1 MEIYFLISLFTENHT
16 PRGRRGETGGDAGRR
31 GETGWL
37 NSLLKLM
44 LVSKT
49 LSSDRRVSGFPKEL
63 ALVPKDAYI

>member
-1 MEIYFLISLFTENHT
+1 MKNGNLLSNLSIYRKPYSQ
-16 PRGRRGETGGDAGRR
+16 GETGGDGGRW
-31 GETGWL
+31 GATGWL

-63 ALVPKDAYI
+63 AWVPKDAYI